1 MSQNSSVAAERRRDA
16 TTDGRVPM
24 AIYRAYF
31 GIDSHLR
38 TTTIC
43 APAPEDG
50 EPGTRTF
57 KGNDYGEMAEWMA
70 GFPQPSHGVYE
81 SGRADSCRHGC

>member
-1 MSQNSSVAAERRRDA
+1 
-16 TTDGRVPM
+16 M
-24 AIYRAYF
+24 AIYCTYF

-50 EPGTRTF
+50 EPGTRTSE
-57 KGNDYGEMAEWMA
+57 GSDYGEMAERA
-70 GFPQPSHGVYE
+70 ADFPQPSHGCFG
-81 SGRADSCRHGC
+81 STLC